1 MLASILLAFINL
13 LGFSAVDSSQYAVV
27 IGSYTRE
34 GNAGIEVFDA
44 NLSTGKTSRA
54 YSLKN
59 PNASYQAI
67 SADTR
72 YLFSVTEEGK
82 GKSSVSAYA
91 RNNRGEYSFINSS
104 STIGDGPCFVAYREA
119 SKTVYAA
126 NYGAG
131 SLSVFKTENGR
142 LLPIAQHIEYKGSS
156 VVKGRQEA
164 PHAHN
169 IVISPDQH
177 YLYVVDLGTDNIHQ
191 HKIYAD
197 GLVDEKSVD
206 IPVPAGNGPR
216 HMVFNQNGTHAYL
229 INELSG
235 TVNVFAVANGRFNI
249 IQEIAADTAAASPKG
264 SADIHIS
271 PSGKWLLSSNRV
283 TSNEVT
289 VFAIQPDGL
298 LKKTSHQPVARRP
311 RNFSFDPT
319 GKFVFVASQEDN
331 KVQVFA
337 FDDNTGSMRD
347 TKQDIQVN
355 MPVCIN
361 FIKKETDPEE
371 QIKALKIALIPPVPP
386 IANYVKCVQVG
397 NMVYLSGHGPDK
409 AGGGQ
414 VLGKL
419 GKDLSIE
426 QGQEAARLTG
436 ISLLSTLK
444 GCIGDLGRVH
454 RIVKVLGL
462 VNSEDGFSQQPMV
475 MNGFSN
481 LMVDVFGVRGKHARS
496 AIGTNA
502 LPGNI
507 AVEIE
512 MIVELKY

>member
-1 MLASILLAFINL
+1 MLAHFLIV
-13 LGFSAVDSSQYAVV
+13 FSTLFSFAEKDSTEYELI

-34 GNAGIEVFDA
+34 GNAGIEVLDV
-44 NLSTGKTSRA
+44 NLSTGKTKPN

-72 YLFSVTEEGK
+72 FLFSVTEEGK

-131 SLSVFKTENGR
+131 SLSVFKTENGK
-142 LLPIAQHIEYKGSS
+142 LLPIAQHIEYKGSGI
-156 VVKGRQEA
+156 VKGRQEA

-177 YLYVVDLGTDNIHQ
+177 HLYVVDLGTDKIHQ
-191 HKIYAD
+191 HRIYAD
-197 GLVDEKSVD
+197 GLVDEKAVD
-206 IPVPAGNGPR
+206 ISVPAGNGPR
-216 HMVFNQNGTHAYL
+216 HMVFNQSGSHAYL

-235 TVNVFAVANGRFNI
+235 TVNVFAVSNGQFSN
-249 IQEIAADTAAASPKG
+249 IQEIAADTAKASPKG

-271 PSGKWLLSSNRV
+271 PSGKWLLTSNRV
-283 TSNEVT
+283 TSDEVT
-289 VFAIQPDGL
+289 VFAIQKDGT
-298 LKKTSHQPVARRP
+298 LKKTSHQRVAKRP

-319 GKFVFVASQEDN
+319 GNFVLVASQEEH
-331 KVQVFA
+331 KVQVFS
-337 FDDNTGSMRD
+337 FDDQSGAMKD
-347 TKQDIQVN
+347 TRQDILVK
-355 MPVCIN
+355 MPVCVN
-361 FIKKETDPEE
+361 FVKKETDPEAKL
-371 QIKALKIALIPPVPP
+371 KALNIQLIPPVPP
-386 IANYVKCVQVG
+386 VANYVKCVQTG
-397 NMVYLSGHGPDK
+397 NLVYLSGHGPDK
-409 AGGGQ
+409 PEGGQ
-414 VLGKL
+414 ITGKL
-419 GKDLSIE
+419 GKELSIE
-426 QGQEAARLTG
+426 QGQQAARLTG

-444 GCIGDLGRVH
+444 GCIGDLGRVQ
-454 RIVKVLGL
+454 RVVKVLGL
-462 VNSEDGFSQQPMV
+462 VNSENGFSQQPMV

-481 LMVDVFGVRGKHARS
+481 LMVDVFGERGKHARS

-512 MIVELKY
+512 MIVELKN

>member
-1 MLASILLAFINL
+1 MFASILITLGSFI
-13 LGFSAVDSSQYAVV
+13 GCVGADTAQYEVV
-27 IGSYTRE
+27 IGSYTKE
-34 GNAGIEVFDA
+34 GNAGIEILDVD
-44 NLSTGKTSRA
+44 LSTGKTSLG
-54 YSLKN
+54 YHLKN

-72 YLFSVTEEGK
+72 YMFSVTEEGK

-91 RNNRGEYSFINSS
+91 RNNRGGYSFINSS

-156 VVKGRQEA
+156 IVKGRQEA

-169 IVISPDQH
+169 TVIAPDQQH
-177 YLYVVDLGTDNIHQ
+177 LYVVDLGSD
-191 HKIYAD
+191 KIYQHRIYSD
-197 GLVDEKSVD
+197 GLVDEKAVD

-216 HMVFNQNGTHAYL
+216 HMVFNQSGSHVYL

-235 TVNVFAVANGRFNI
+235 TVNVFSVTDGSFKS
-249 IQEIAADTAAASPKG
+249 IQEIAADTAMASPKG
-264 SADIHIS
+264 SADIHLS
-271 PSGKWLLSSNRV
+271 PNGKWLLSSNRV

-289 VFAIQPDGL
+289 VFAIQPNGM
-298 LKKTSHQPVARRP
+298 LKKTGHQPVARRP

-319 GKFVFVASQEDN
+319 GAFVFVASQEDN

-337 FDDNTGSMRD
+337 FDDKNGSLKD
-347 TKQDIQVN
+347 TRQDILVK

-361 FIKKETDPEE
+361 FVKKETDPE
-371 QIKALKIALIPPVPP
+371 ARLSTLNIALIPPVPP
-386 IANYVKCVQVG
+386 VANYVKCVLVD
-397 NMVYLSGHGPDK
+397 NMAYLSGHGPDK
-409 AGGGQ
+409 PDGGQ
-414 VLGKL
+414 IIGKL
-419 GKDLSIE
+419 GKELSIE
-426 QGQEAARLTG
+426 QGQQAARLTG

-444 GCIGDLGRVH
+444 GCIGDLGRVK

-462 VNSEDGFSQQPMV
+462 VNSETGFSQQPMV

-481 LMVDVFGVRGKHARS
+481 LMVDVFGDRGKHARS

-502 LPGNI
+502 LPSNI

-512 MIVELKY
+512 MIVELKQ